1 MPRWPPN
8 RQPRLVRLYFG
19 IEADPIKLGL
29 VTSFNPPGRNII
41 GYTSLTN
48 VLKAKGLQL
57 LHELVPQATLIAAP
71 FNPSNRNAELGRA
84 RQLKQPRT
92 RSVCAC
98 LCFML
103 MIWSNLARN
112 RSLDPVVLPAS
123 RIGKSLLVGFA
134 I

>member
-1 MPRWPPN
+1 
-8 RQPRLVRLYFG
+8 V
-19 IEADPIKLGL
+19 
-29 VTSFNPPGRNII
+29 
-41 GYTSLTN
+41 
-48 VLKAKGLQL
+48 QL
-57 LHELVPQATLIAAP
+57 MHELVPQATLIAAP